1 MSHTAINRNKSSN
14 HFAAI
19 FNYATMGIMIV
30 DFQGK
35 IIAVNPFA
43 LKEFGYKENE
53 LIGKAM
59 DILIPVRYKGKHKL
73 YHKQYFK
80 DPQSRPMG
88 STGVDLFAIK
98 KDGTEIPVEI
108 SLSYYHDEQNEK
120 YVLAFITNIL
130 ERKKA
135 EAEILRFNDKLET
148 LVTQRTKDLE
158 ETLQDLA
165 VSRNELEKAIY
176 FQKALFDNAGAIII
190 SVNENGIIQTFN
202 HEAERELGYRA
213 DEVVGKY
220 YSWIFHDHDLIR
232 QRIEEISMKLQK
244 DIPASIEIFFAKE
257 HFSLQ
262 NVNEWLYVR
271 KDGTKFPVQ
280 LAVTALK
287 DKQNEIMG
295 FMGIAFN
302 ITKQKKTEQELQEAL
317 KKEKELGEL
326 KSRFVSMASH
336 EFRTPLST
344 VLSSAY
350 LIERYTT
357 TEDQA
362 KREKHVQRIVSSVNM
377 LTDIL
382 NDFLS
387 VGKIEEGK
395 IQVRFLQF
403 NIRDLVIA
411 VADEMKISL
420 KKKQNIRYHHQGKQ
434 FVMLD
439 PSFLKHI
446 VMNLVSNASKF
457 SSETS
462 VIEIKTVAHDDYI
475 ILSVK
480 DHGIGISRQDQAHL
494 MERFFRGTNAANI
507 QGTGLGLHIVL
518 RYAELM
524 NGTVECKSEL
534 EKGTEFI
541 ITFNPQKKLI

>member
-59 DILIPVRYKGKHKL
+59 DILIPVRYKEKHKL

-541 ITFNPQKKLI
+541 ITFNPQKS

>member
-59 DILIPVRYKGKHKL
+59 DILIPVRYKEKHKL

-434 FVMLD
+434 FVMLE

>member
-1 MSHTAINRNKSSN
+1 MSHTAINRNRSSN

-19 FNYATMGIMIV
+19 FHYATMGIMIV
-30 DFQGK
+30 DLSGK
-35 IIAVNPFA
+35 IMAINPFA
-43 LKEFGYKENE
+43 LEDFGYKENE

-59 DILIPVRYKGKHKL
+59 DILIPDRYKKQHAL

-80 DPQSRPMG
+80 TPQSRSMG
-88 STGVDLFAIK
+88 RPGVDLFAIK
-98 KDGTEIPVEI
+98 KDGTEFPVEI
-108 SLSYYHDEQNEK
+108 SLSYYHDEHDEK
-120 YVLAFITNIL
+120 YVLAFITDISM
-130 ERKKA
+130 RKQA
-135 EAEILRFNDKLET
+135 EAEIAQFNEKLEII
-148 LVTQRTKDLE
+148 VEQRTKDLE
-158 ETLQDLA
+158 QTLNDLD
-165 VSRNELEKAIY
+165 VLRNELERSNY
-176 FQKALFDNAGAIII
+176 FQKALLDNAGAIII
-190 SVNENGIIQTFN
+190 SVDATGIIQTFN
-202 HEAERELGYRA
+202 HEAEHELGYHA
-213 DEVVGKY
+213 EEVVGKCTP
-220 YSWIFHDHDLIR
+220 WIFHDHAQVNER
-232 QRIEEISMKLQK
+232 AKEMSVELQK
-244 DIPASIEIFFAKE
+244 DIPASIEAFFAKAR
-257 HFSLQ
+257 FGLQ
-262 NVNEWLYVR
+262 NANEWVYVR
-271 KDGTKFPVQ
+271 KDGTRFPVQ
-280 LAVTALK
+280 LTVTALR

-295 FMGIAFN
+295 FMGVAFN
-302 ITKQKKTEQELQEAL
+302 ISKQKKTEQELQEAL

-350 LIERYTT
+350 LIERYTA

-362 KREKHVQRIVSSVNM
+362 KREKHVQRIISSVNM

-395 IQVRFLQF
+395 IQARPSQF
-403 NIRDLVIA
+403 NIRELVIA
-411 VADEMKISL
+411 VADEMKMSL

-434 FVMLD
+434 FVVLD

-462 VIEIKTVAHDDYI
+462 AIEIKTINNDNCI
-475 ILSVK
+475 MLSVK
-480 DHGIGISRQDQAHL
+480 DHGMGISQQDQVHL

-524 NGTVECKSEL
+524 NGTVKCKSEL

-541 ITFNPQKKLI
+541 VTFNPKKS